1 MTAVTRHVPALV
13 VVNLLDVMLHPV
25 AVTSLTP
32 QVTEPLV
39 VPPEVVSVSWV
50 PYVPVMLEILREL

>member
-1 MTAVTRHVPALV
+1 MPALV
-13 VVNLLDVMLHPV
+13 VVNLPEVMLHPV

-39 VPPEVVSVSWV
+39 VPPDVVSVSWV
-50 PYVPVMLEILREL
+50 PYVPVVLEIPSEL